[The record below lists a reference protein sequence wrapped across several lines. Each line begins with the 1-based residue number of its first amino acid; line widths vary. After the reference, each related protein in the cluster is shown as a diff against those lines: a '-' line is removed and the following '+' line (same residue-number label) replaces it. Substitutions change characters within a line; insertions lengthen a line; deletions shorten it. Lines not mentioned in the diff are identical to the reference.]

1 MHKIYRMVTSKR
13 SDRFTDGASEGGVLP
28 VEQLGDLLCAE
39 ARHNLLECLALLGK
53 YFLRRWVVLVC
64 LGLQSQMHSKVRIP
78 ARLGIGS
85 RNLEVG
91 RD

>member
-39 ARHNLLECLALLGK
+39 ARHNLLECPALLGK
-53 YFLRRWVVLVC
+53 YFL
-64 LGLQSQMHSKVRIP
+64 
-78 ARLGIGS
+78 
-85 RNLEVG
+85 
-91 RD
+91 